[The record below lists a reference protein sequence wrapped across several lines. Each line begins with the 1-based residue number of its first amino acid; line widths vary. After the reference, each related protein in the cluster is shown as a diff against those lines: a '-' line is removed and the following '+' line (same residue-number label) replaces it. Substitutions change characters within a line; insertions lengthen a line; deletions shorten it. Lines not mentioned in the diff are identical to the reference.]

1 MTNFK
6 KIVRVWKNQMT
17 IILFKIWPT
26 NRFSKAKSYNFYFHK
41 NDVTWPLNANGLL
54 RETPKLT
61 TSSFDR
67 SGRELKP
74 VSNMQPTYLQGSRRY
89 RLGYFPD
96 EWERAPPATRAIAE
110 LYRWHACAVELEFSQ
125 LIKNNLLNRWG
136 SPKWFTQICL
146 VADGPYFFHP
156 RKGSTPI

>member
-6 KIVRVWKNQMT
+6 KMVRLWKNQMT
-17 IILFKIWPT
+17 NILFKIWPT
-26 NRFSKAKSYNFYFHK
+26 NRFSKAKSYNFYFHN

-61 TSSFDR
+61 TSSLDR

-74 VSNMQPTYLQGSRRY
+74 GSYMQPTYLQGSRRY

-96 EWERAPPATRAIAE
+96 EWEHAPPATRAIAE
-110 LYRWHACAVELEFSQ
+110 LYRGHACEVELEFSQ
-125 LIKNNLLNRWG
+125 LIKNNLSTRWG
-136 SPKWFTQICL
+136 SPKRFTQICL